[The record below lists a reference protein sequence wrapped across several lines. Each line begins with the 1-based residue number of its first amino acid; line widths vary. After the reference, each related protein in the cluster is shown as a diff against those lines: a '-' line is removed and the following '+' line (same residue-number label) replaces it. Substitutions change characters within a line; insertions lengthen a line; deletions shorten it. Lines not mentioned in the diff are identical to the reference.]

1 MNGDCLRQTVHFTN
15 PQGLH
20 VRPSAAFA
28 EMARRYQSTVTI
40 YVEDR
45 SANGKS
51 PLDLMMLAAMPGS
64 ELTVEVAGPD
74 APAALEALVALL
86 GRLAVE
92 TAPEAT
98 PTPPPETRAQPAQ
111 PNESS

>member
-1 MNGDCLRQTVHFTN
+1 MSADPLRHKVVITN

-20 VRPSAAFA
+20 LRPSAAFA
-28 EMARRYQSTVTI
+28 ELARGFQCTVTV
-40 YVEDR
+40 YVDGK

-64 ELTVEVAGPD
+64 ELTVEVDGPD

-86 GRLAVE
+86 N
-92 TAPEAT
+92 AP
-98 PTPPPETRAQPAQ
+98 PPPEEGAPGAPLSQK
-111 PNESS
+111 S